1 MRRNKESI
9 SAALLGLVALVAC
22 GSAQSTPADPSA
34 PSETPAAKPSEVEPS
49 ASPSDAAAGRPD
61 LTAEV
66 CEAGGGTVVGDIGDG
81 ATQRPGYRCPSGA
94 EPTGN
99 IRAPEGG
106 PIGVEGSVCCPK

>member
-1 MRRNKESI
+1 MRRSKESI
-9 SAALLGLVALVAC
+9 IAACICLVALAAC
-22 GSAQSTPADPSA
+22 GGAQSAPAEPST
-34 PSETPAAKPSEVEPS
+34 PSEPPAPDGEPAA
-49 ASPSDAAAGRPD
+49 SPPDAAASRPD
-61 LTAEV
+61 VTADV

-81 ATQRPGYRCPSGA
+81 ATQRTGYRCPSGA

>member
-1 MRRNKESI
+1 MRRSKESI
-9 SAALLGLVALVAC
+9 VAASFCLVALLAC
-22 GSAQSTPADPSA
+22 GGAQSAPTEPSTPSDSPAPSA
-34 PSETPAAKPSEVEPS
+34 PEGEPS
-49 ASPSDAAAGRPD
+49 ASPPDAAAGRPD
-61 LTAEV
+61 VTAEV
-66 CEAGGGTVVGDIGDG
+66 CEAGGGAIVGDIGDG